1 MSLRNILKGLGML
14 TGVVLAA
21 CSGAPPN
28 WPGMQV
34 GDQTLY
40 VADLDHVLA
49 VDPQSGQERWRFPP
63 KNGNAG
69 ACGGVYHAA
78 PAVVAERVVIA
89 AENPGTGESRL
100 CGLDRESGALQWVY
114 PPAEQ
119 PPLGP
124 IFAGLISDGTQV
136 FVGTG
141 DGWVIALDPETG
153 QPRWRTRLP
162 EAGRGAARIWST
174 PVLSGT
180 LLVVG
185 TMDHRLLALDRES
198 GALRWP
204 APFQAG
210 GAIAG
215 ALTLDG
221 EILYAGAFDDH
232 LYAVDLQSGQE
243 RWRFRASHWV
253 WDGPAVAGDRLIVGD
268 MSGKVWA
275 LDRQGRPLWTQP
287 FQANGPVRARP
298 LVVEDRVYVADEA
311 GWLHMLN
318 LADGTKVKSVNL
330 APGRLLTSPVAAAD
344 RIVVAPTGGPFRV
357 VAFHPDLREAW
368 KLAR

>member
-1 MSLRNILKGLGML
+1 
-14 TGVVLAA
+14 
-21 CSGAPPN
+21 
-28 WPGMQV
+28 
-34 GDQTLY
+34 
-40 VADLDHVLA
+40 
-49 VDPQSGQERWRFPP
+49 
-63 KNGNAG
+63 
-69 ACGGVYHAA
+69 
-78 PAVVAERVVIA
+78 
-89 AENPGTGESRL
+89 
-100 CGLDRESGALQWVY
+100 
-114 PPAEQ
+114 
-119 PPLGP
+119 
-124 IFAGLISDGTQV
+124 
-136 FVGTG
+136 
-141 DGWVIALDPETG
+141 VIALDPETG

-162 EAGRGAARIWST
+162 EAGRGAARIWSA

-275 LDRQGRPLWTQP
+275 LDRQGRPLWAQP